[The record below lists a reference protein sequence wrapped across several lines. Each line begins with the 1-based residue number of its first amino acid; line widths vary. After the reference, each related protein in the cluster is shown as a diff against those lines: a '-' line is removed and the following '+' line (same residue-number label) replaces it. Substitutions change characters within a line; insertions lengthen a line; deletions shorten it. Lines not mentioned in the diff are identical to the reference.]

1 MSNFNEH
8 FPQLVHEDEINL
20 FWLQLL
26 LFPLLWAPLL
36 WAPLHVRICLWRNS
50 NGPQKSCIM

>member
-26 LFPLLWAPLL
+26 LFPLLWAPL
-36 WAPLHVRICLWRNS
+36 HVRICLWRNS